1 MLRHV
6 VKIQLY
12 RRSVTVLARNNMG
25 QRQAPASGTTS
36 TSTPPVSNPAPP
48 GPKFEFVVETATAD
62 SVAAAAVAVVVDG
75 VGDGDVGWLVVVTV
89 QDDCEDT
96 MNTLSTTPWSWCK
109 THLDLILLTLVPRLK
124 KKPQAFYPLGKR
136 TIEWNSTKF

>member
-109 THLDLILLTLVPRLK
+109 NASGLNFINSRSSVK
-124 KKPQAFYPLGKR
+124 KKSRRLFSYG
-136 TIEWNSTKF
+136 